1 VLEEA
6 KLQEEDFEVAANKS
20 WGTSITVGGEVYAT
34 SLFWQPLQNKD
45 DHYTEVGL
53 AAEGILEGAD
63 LFCVK
68 GGKSPQFGI
77 CVSSEGY
84 KPKTYVAAASLAS
97 ALVTQNS
104 FVAIFKTDEGWWYT
118 CIRNDIILS
127 DGDMLFLNEEDAK
140 NQFLSMLAVPDWGKK
155 FCPPE
160 WEIEDTEYP
169 ELASLLQKGVKSRL
183 QKIKALRG
191 PKLFAVVGVSVLVGL
206 WLLSELVTAMLLTPT
221 RQPIVAPVAPRQVH
235 QPIERPPE
243 IKPWERIREP
253 DQIMKRC
260 FIRVNELMQ
269 VSPPGWVIGNITCN
283 SGGASTEWRRQI
295 GRVSWMNKALDVSG
309 ITFSGRSV
317 AEDGRSV
324 RATIPLGNL
333 KTVNSPPLLSQQDL
347 RTTLND
353 LFQALGLNVNLRN
366 VSVRSPENNTY
377 RSVAFNIRSEQD
389 PLIWYELLTKFSGLE
404 INVINYNTGTGVWE
418 YEGAIYAL

>member
-1 VLEEA
+1 MLEEA
-6 KLQEEDFEVAANKS
+6 KLQEEDFEVATNKS

-45 DHYTEVGL
+45 DPYTEVEL

-77 CVSSEGY
+77 CVSTEGY
-84 KPKTYVAAASLAS
+84 KPKMNVAAANLAS
-97 ALVTQNS
+97 ALSSQNS
-104 FVAIFKTDEGWWYT
+104 FVAIFQTDDGWWYT

-160 WEIEDTEYP
+160 WGIEDTEYP
-169 ELASLLQKGVKSRL
+169 ELASLLQRGVKSKL

-191 PKLFAVVGVSVLVGL
+191 AKLFVVVGVSVLVGL
-206 WLLSELVTAMLLTPT
+206 WLISELINSIFLTPT
-221 RQPIVAPVAPRQVH
+221 RKPIVAPVAPKSVQAV
-235 QPIERPPE
+235 EKPPE
-243 IKPWERIREP
+243 IKPWEKIQEP

-260 FIRVNELMQ
+260 FIKVNELVQ
-269 VSPPGWVIGNITCN
+269 ILPPGWTIGNITCN
-283 SGGASTEWRRQI
+283 AGGVSTEWRRQI
-295 GRVSWMNKALDVSG
+295 GRISWMNKALDVSG
-309 ITFSGRSV
+309 VVFGGRSISD
-317 AEDGRSV
+317 DGRNM
-324 RATIPLGNL
+324 RASLPMGSL
-333 KTVNSPPLLSQQDL
+333 KTVNSPPLLNQQDL

-353 LFQALGLNVNLRN
+353 LFQALGLEVDLRN
-366 VSVRSPENNTY
+366 TTIKSPENNTY
-377 RSVAFNIRSEQD
+377 RSVEFSIRSDQN
-389 PLIWYELLTKFSGLE
+389 PLVWHNLLTKFSGLE
-404 INVINYNTGTGVWE
+404 INVIKYNTDSGIWE